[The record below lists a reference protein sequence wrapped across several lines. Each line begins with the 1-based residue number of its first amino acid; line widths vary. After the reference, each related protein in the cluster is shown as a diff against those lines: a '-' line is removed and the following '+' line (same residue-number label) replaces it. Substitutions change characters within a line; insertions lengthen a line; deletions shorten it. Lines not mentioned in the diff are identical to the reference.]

1 MALVNPLRRHR
12 QLAGGLL
19 FALALSA
26 CTSQTSPTP
35 TNVTSARPRVTIGST
50 LEPPATTGLDLTKNA
65 AAAIPEVLRDN
76 VLEGL
81 VRLDEKGNIQPALA
95 RTYEQSPDG
104 KVYTFHLVTAK
115 FHDGTPLSANDVV
128 FSFNRARAPGSGHPF
143 KSHFDA
149 VDSVVATDGKTVKVT
164 LKQFSFNWL
173 FFMTQGSG
181 VILSEKSIGSI
192 ATNPVGTGPFKFDR
206 WVRGDSIRLVR
217 NPDYWGPRPLLE
229 EAIFKYIQDPNAMNN
244 ALLAGD
250 IDVISRLTGPEQLPA
265 FKDNPRFKVI
275 DGRTSSKVIL
285 TMNNKSG
292 PLSDVRVRR
301 AISYALE
308 RKAIVDGSQAGFGK
322 FIGTHAVPS
331 PSEPYYLDLTGVY
344 PHDVNKA
351 KSLLAEA
358 GYRNGFTLTL
368 KLPPP
373 SYARRGGEIIA
384 SELSEVG
391 IKTTIIPVDFTTW
404 LVSVFGRGEY
414 DLTMIAH
421 VEPRDISQYGDAKYY
436 WHYDNSEVRAW
447 LADADQQQDE
457 KKRNDLYAKVQR
469 RITDDAVNG
478 WLYMLPNIAVL
489 RSEIAGYRVDRL
501 APSINLTEVRFK
513 S

>member
-1 MALVNPLRRHR
+1 MNPVRRHR

-19 FALALSA
+19 FILVLSA
-26 CTSQTSPTP
+26 CTSQASPTP
-35 TNVTSARPRVTIGST
+35 TNLTSAKPRLVVGSG
-50 LEPPATTGLDLTKNA
+50 LEPPKTIGLDLTKSS

-115 FHDGTPLSANDVV
+115 FHDGTPLSAGDVV
-128 FSFNRARAPGSGHPF
+128 FTFNRARAEGSTHPF
-143 KSHFDA
+143 KGHFDA
-149 VDSVVATDGKTVKVT
+149 VDSVVATDEKTVKVT

-206 WVRGDSIRLVR
+206 WIRGDSIRLVR
-217 NPDYWGPRPLLE
+217 NPDYWGARPPLE
-229 EAIFKYIQDPNAMNN
+229 EVVFKYIDDANAMNN

-250 IDVISRLTGPEQLPA
+250 IDVIARMTGPEQLPA
-265 FKDNPRFKVI
+265 FQGNPKFRVLN
-275 DGRTSSKVIL
+275 GQTSGKVIL

-301 AISYALE
+301 AISYAVD
-308 RKAIVDGSQAGFGK
+308 RKAIVDGSQAGYGK
-322 FIGTHAVPS
+322 FIGSHTVPG
-331 PSEPYYLDLTGVY
+331 PSEPYYIDLTGVY
-344 PHDVNKA
+344 PHDVSKA
-351 KSLLAEA
+351 KALLAQA
-358 GYRNGFTLTL
+358 GYPNGFTLSL
-368 KLPPP
+368 KLPPQ

-384 SELSEVG
+384 SELAEAG
-391 IKTTIIPVDFTTW
+391 IKTTITPMEFPVW
-404 LVSVFGRGEY
+404 LDAVFMKKQF
-414 DLTMIAH
+414 DLTIVAH
-421 VEPRDISQYGDAKYY
+421 VEPRDIAQYGNSKYY
-436 WHYDNSEVRAW
+436 WAYDSAQVRDW
-447 LADADQQQDE
+447 LAAADREQDE
-457 KKRNDLYAKVQR
+457 KKRNELYAKIQR
-469 RITDDAVNG
+469 QITDDAVNG
-478 WLYMLPNIAVL
+478 WLYVLPNIAVI
-489 RSEIAGYRVDRL
+489 RSEINGYRTDRL